1 MIKTYLQIW
10 INSFQNLKTQI
21 NSSEKDYENS
31 IELFFKNLSILDNDD
46 FENIKRLVI
55 KILFSLFFYVQ
66 FTINMLISLFQMK
79 PKI

>member
-46 FENIKRLVI
+46 FENIKRLMI
-55 KILFSLFFYVQ
+55 KILFSLFFMYSSQ
-66 FTINMLISLFQMK
+66 
-79 PKI
+79 